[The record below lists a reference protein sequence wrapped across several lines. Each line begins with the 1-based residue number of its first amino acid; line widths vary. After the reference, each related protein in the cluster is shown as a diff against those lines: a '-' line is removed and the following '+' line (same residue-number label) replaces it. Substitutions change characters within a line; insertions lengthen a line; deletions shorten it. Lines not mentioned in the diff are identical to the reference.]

1 MKRWCN
7 GDHGGSSS
15 MFRRWYVWWIDVSIV
30 VLWKWRANEKGT
42 KIKNEPIWIRVNRM
56 RNGVSVFSGSA
67 SAQHATTQTTEIAN
81 SISKMLSE
89 SFCVYWT
96 DGRSVSRSF
105 RRIRYDKWPTDRPTG
120 VKTNR
125 EEKNNLIYLLGI
137 YLLHAILP
145 LHSRRP
151 FDYRVYVTF
160 YLRKIMFVW
169 KCLSE
174 SDDVFV
180 PCVRTSKL
188 FLPFCVPFK

>member
-1 MKRWCN
+1 MQCQSWRWLLHVSSEVCLMDWCLHCCTLKMNSKR
-7 GDHGGSSS
+7 
-15 MFRRWYVWWIDVSIV
+15 
-30 VLWKWRANEKGT
+30 KGMM
-42 KIKNEPIWIRVNRM
+42 IKNEPIRIRVNRM
-56 RNGVSVFSGSA
+56 RNGVSVLSGFA

-96 DGRSVSRSF
+96 DGRSVGQPVIPTNTLRQVTH
-105 RRIRYDKWPTDRPTG
+105 RPTDRR
-120 VKTNR
+120 KNKQR
-125 EEKNNLIYLLGI
+125 KKNNLIYLLGI

-151 FDYRVYVTF
+151 FDYRVYVAF